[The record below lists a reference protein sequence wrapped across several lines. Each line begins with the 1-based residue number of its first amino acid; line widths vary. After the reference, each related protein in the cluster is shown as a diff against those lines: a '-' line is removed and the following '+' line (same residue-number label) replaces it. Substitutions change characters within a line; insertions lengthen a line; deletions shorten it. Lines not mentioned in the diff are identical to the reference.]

1 MKKKRI
7 FSVFI
12 SLLLCLVT
20 ASPAFAQTITVE
32 EGKDG
37 VYSGD
42 ILMTQNT
49 RYDFDPLKYFDPD
62 HPEDL
67 DMNKDF
73 YESWEATGIP
83 GATGNDGQVIPAN
96 TVETAAE
103 EITQAKALV
112 ENSEDTAQAS
122 LEAQAQAAT
131 VPYKVGD
138 TRTFTSSTHVSGAPF
153 EAKCVAVGDHTTFWL
168 DTENKGGFA
177 TEDTILGLKDK
188 IDTEIY
194 QHLTTS
200 FGDSDSIDVDGD
212 GKVAFVF
219 YPMPDPHLG
228 GHFTPSDLEDNK
240 MDMLN
245 INSAATMD
253 GETYGESL
261 GMGISTHE
269 WQHLINYAQTGGGEL
284 LTPPDESYTYSETWL
299 NETFAQNAVAVC
311 GVSGDVPNVQLTAY
325 NTYVDAYNT
334 TVPMVFSGLYVPQGR
349 VDTAGTGAYI
359 NWYLFGRY
367 LASQTEGLEGGGDE
381 IYKTIL
387 NTNRETRKSPVS
399 DEQISLGTCDKEAVT
414 DALTKMGYMGEG
426 TQVKDFDALI
436 RNYTLANFF
445 QQKDGIYSFG
455 DNLGNFSLSQAARP
469 TITSAVDAPQK
480 LIGAGTATFTKIENG
495 SITVDK
501 AAAGEHIRHLGITIN
516 YDGVTAEGYSPVD
529 GAMTVDKGTPVTLS
543 TTDTGVTLR
552 YTTDGTA
559 PTAETGMVYE
569 EPITV
574 DQDMTIKAITA
585 DAYGTSDVA
594 AFSYK
599 VKTEAPASTGEGTTT
614 DKNAEGANPTGSVK
628 NAGTGITGTQTQ
640 TLLAAAALLLLAT
653 GGCILI
659 RKRVKK

>member
-1 MKKKRI
+1 MKRKKI
-7 FSVFI
+7 
-12 SLLLCLVT
+12 
-20 ASPAFAQTITVE
+20 
-32 EGKDG
+32 
-37 VYSGD
+37 
-42 ILMTQNT
+42 
-49 RYDFDPLKYFDPD
+49 
-62 HPEDL
+62 H
-67 DMNKDF
+67 
-73 YESWEATGIP
+73 
-83 GATGNDGQVIPAN
+83 
-96 TVETAAE
+96 
-103 EITQAKALV
+103 
-112 ENSEDTAQAS
+112 
-122 LEAQAQAAT
+122 
-131 VPYKVGD
+131 
-138 TRTFTSSTHVSGAPF
+138 
-153 EAKCVAVGDHTTFWL
+153 
-168 DTENKGGFA
+168 
-177 TEDTILGLKDK
+177 
-188 IDTEIY
+188 
-194 QHLTTS
+194 
-200 FGDSDSIDVDGD
+200 
-212 GKVAFVF
+212 
-219 YPMPDPHLG
+219 
-228 GHFTPSDLEDNK
+228 
-240 MDMLN
+240 
-245 INSAATMD
+245 
-253 GETYGESL
+253 
-261 GMGISTHE
+261 
-269 WQHLINYAQTGGGEL
+269 
-284 LTPPDESYTYSETWL
+284 SETWL

-495 SITVDK
+495 SITVDE

-529 GAMTVDKGTPVTLS
+529 GAMTVDKGTPVALS
-543 TTDTGVTLR
+543 TTDTDVTLR
-552 YTTDGTA
+552 YTTDGSDPA
-559 PTAETGMVYE
+559 AETGTVYE
-569 EPITV
+569 GPVTV
-574 DQDMTIKAITA
+574 DQDMTIKAIVT

-594 AFSYK
+594 AFNYK
-599 VKTEAPASTGEGTTT
+599 VKTEAPAGTGEGTTT
-614 DKNAEGANPTGSVK
+614 DKNADGANPTGSGK
-628 NAGTGITGTQTQ
+628 NAGTGIAGTQTQ
-640 TLLAAAALLLLAT
+640 TILAAAALLLLAT

>member
-1 MKKKRI
+1 MKKKRVLA
-7 FSVFI
+7 VFT
-12 SLLLCLVT
+12 SLLLCLAT
-20 ASPAFAQTITVE
+20 ASPAFAQTITVD

-49 RYDFDPLKYFDPD
+49 RYDFDPLKDFDPD

-67 DMNKDF
+67 DMDKDF

-96 TVETAAE
+96 AAE
-103 EITQAKALV
+103 TDGEEVTQAKSLA
-112 ENSEDTAQAS
+112 ENSEDTTQAS
-122 LEAQAQAAT
+122 LEALAQTAT

-138 TRTFTSSTHVSGAPF
+138 IRSFTSSTHVTGAPF
-153 EAKCVAVGDHTTFWL
+153 KAKCVAVGDHTTFWL

-188 IDTEIY
+188 IDTAIY
-194 QHLTTS
+194 QQLTNS

-219 YPMPDPHLG
+219 YPMPNPHLG
-228 GHFTPSDLEDNK
+228 GHFTSDDLEENQ

-261 GMGISTHE
+261 GMGILTHE

-325 NTYVDAYNT
+325 NTYVNAYNT

-387 NTNRETRKSPVS
+387 NTNREARKSPVS
-399 DEQISLGTCDKEAVT
+399 DEQISLGTCDKDAVT
-414 DALTKMGYMGEG
+414 DALTSIGYMGEG
-426 TQVKDFDALI
+426 NQVKDFDALI

-445 QQKDGIYSFG
+445 QQKDGIYSFD

-495 SITVDK
+495 SITIDK
-501 AAAGEHIRHLGITIN
+501 AAAGEHIRHFGITIN

-529 GAMTVDKGTPVTLS
+529 DAMTVDKGTPVALS
-543 TTDTGVTLR
+543 TTDTDVTLR
-552 YTTDGTA
+552 YTTDGSDPA
-559 PTAETGMVYE
+559 AETGTVYE
-569 EPITV
+569 GPVTV
-574 DQDMTIKAITA
+574 DKDMTIKAIVT

-594 AFSYK
+594 VFNYK
-599 VKTEAPASTGEGTTT
+599 VKTEAPAGTGEGTT
-614 DKNAEGANPTGSVK
+614 DKNAEVANPTGSGK
-628 NAGTGITGTQTQ
+628 NAGTGIHENRTAAVLGT
-640 TLLAAAALLLLAT
+640 AALLLLAA
-653 GGCILI
+653 GLGVIY
-659 RKRVKK
+659 RRRRNNP